1 MFLYLKDNQ
10 RVNFMAYTW
19 GWDLIL
25 SRFKIKVLK
34 AYWVRAPQWGG
45 IPSVLLVFVWRP
57 FFLIAF
63 KFDLRCV
70 VFNSIKAIC
79 SITFYYSFIYSFIL
93 S

>member
-1 MFLYLKDNQ
+1 
-10 RVNFMAYTW
+10 MAYTW
-19 GWDLIL
+19 GWDLIP

-57 FFLIAF
+57 FLLIAF

-70 VFNSIKAIC
+70 VFNSIKTIC

-93 S
+93 F